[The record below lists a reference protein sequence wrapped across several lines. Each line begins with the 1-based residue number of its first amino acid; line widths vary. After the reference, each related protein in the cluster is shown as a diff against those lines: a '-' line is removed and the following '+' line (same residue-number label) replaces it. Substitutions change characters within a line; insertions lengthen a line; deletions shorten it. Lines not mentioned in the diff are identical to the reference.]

1 MKDLIKLLTSQLH
14 TIFGQEA
21 SIYALDGVTSENLT
35 TAGWKAGEGRRNSWK
50 KYIEIS
56 RILTPP
62 SLTFVG
68 KWSGMY
74 NLCEISAQDNL
85 GCAYIETIHN
95 ILCPHRSTS
104 IPPNLMPEIVRAA
117 KNRCGWFEHPLITSR
132 GTPLECK

>member
-56 RILTPP
+56 RIL
-62 SLTFVG
+62 
-68 KWSGMY
+68 
-74 NLCEISAQDNL
+74 I
-85 GCAYIETIHN
+85 
-95 ILCPHRSTS
+95 
-104 IPPNLMPEIVRAA
+104 
-117 KNRCGWFEHPLITSR
+117 HPLADLR
-132 GTPLECK
+132 R